1 MELYERVLKGLEER
15 RNNLLEGG
23 INSIPSP
30 FTRFNDDFIGI
41 EKATYY
47 CVTSVTKGGKSQF
60 ASHVFMYTPLIYA
73 YHNRDKVRV
82 KILYFALE
90 ETPERVMQR
99 FMSHIL
105 YYLSKGKIRVSP
117 RDLRSSKNDKPLS
130 QEVLDLLQ
138 TQEYKDMF
146 KFFEENVIFSSTAN
160 PTGIYKECKGYAEG
174 RGVMHTKK
182 AVYRGELGEL
192 NETDSFDYYVP
203 DDSGEYVIP
212 FIDHIGLIDTE
223 RGMNLKQSMDKLS
236 EYLAKYL
243 RNNYGMS
250 PVIIQQQSF
259 ENESNDNFVS
269 GKIRPSAQGL
279 GDSKYIA
286 RDCNILLGL
295 FSPFK
300 FELNEY
306 KEYDITKF
314 RDNIRFLE
322 VLVNRDG
329 EMGGL
334 CPLFFDGAV
343 CDFQEL
349 PLPKDTEGLARVY
362 SYLKYIREVPQSSKV
377 FFMSSRRKYLHRWK
391 GLSVFARFK
400 RKIKEKLNG

>member
-1 MELYERVLKGLEER
+1 MGLYERTLKILEDRR
-15 RNNLLEGG
+15 RNLIDGG
-23 INSIPSP
+23 INSIPSS
-30 FTRFNDDFIGI
+30 FRRFSDDFIGV
-41 EKATYY
+41 EQSTYY

-60 ASHVFMYTPLIYA
+60 ASYAFIYNPILFA
-73 YHNRDKVRV
+73 FYNRDKVRV
-82 KILYFALE
+82 KIFYFVLE
-90 ETPERVMQR
+90 ETQERVMQR
-99 FMSHIL
+99 FMSYIL
-105 YYLSKGKIRVSP
+105 YHLSKGKIRISP
-117 RDLRSSKNDKPLS
+117 KDLRSSKNDKPLPE
-130 QEVLDLLQ
+130 EVLEILRSP
-138 TQEYKDMF
+138 EYAEIL
-146 KFFEENVIFSSTAN
+146 KFFEDSIIFSTTAN
-160 PTGIYKECKGYAEG
+160 PTGIFKECQRYAEEHG
-174 RGVMHTKK
+174 TTHKK
-182 AVYRGELGEL
+182 KSVYRGELGEL
-192 NETDSFDYYVP
+192 KETDIFDYYVP
-203 DDSGEYVIP
+203 DDPKEYKIA

-223 RGMNLKQSMDKLS
+223 REMNLKQSMDKLS

-243 RNNYGMS
+243 RNNYGFS

-269 GKIRPSAQGL
+269 GRIRPSAQGL

-300 FELNEY
+300 FELETY

-343 CDFQEL
+343 CDFNEL
-349 PLPKDTEGLARVY
+349 PLPSDKNGIARVY
-362 SYLKYIREVPQSSKV
+362 EYLKYIRMKEGKASLFIHIAEKRNK
-377 FFMSSRRKYLHRWK
+377 MSRYLHRWK
-391 GLSVFARFK
+391 RLSIFARFNNK
-400 RKIKEKLNG
+400 K